1 MKEDVFFMDDH
12 GKTIAAFESIASGL
26 GRGLIYIRE
35 DYNIGAYS
43 NLAKEITGIRLSSN
57 TNGHAEGVI
66 EEGDI
71 VIIADNDL
79 GNDDGLSTEELKLI
93 NIFDKNIKIG
103 DALLAIGVYKNKKI
117 EPIYKVAHSY
127 DLKQT
132 MELNRRYLGYNISA
146 VIDEKNGI
154 ISISVNDVKYQMA
167 YLEAIGHMVVL
178 DKNTGKVKFFQAR
191 GYGFRNEDIGK
202 LLLGKKFISKKTEG
216 KERDLM
222 PHIGRSMEEL
232 FEGEQFINDI
242 RALMDK
248 ENGCGIKK
256 VYNIHK
262 RPMYCHMVRL
272 KMEGAENGV
281 YIFLQDKEIL
291 QNQPAPREV
300 MEAELEKLKKKRLT
314 EEETTGIDGFK
325 NFIGNDKSLITVKRL
340 ASKAAR
346 NNFNV
351 MLTGESGTG
360 KSVLAKEIHD
370 MQMPDKPFVEVCCN
384 AISPTLF
391 ESELFGYAPGAFTGA
406 NANGKAGYFE
416 EASGGTIFL
425 DEIGDISL
433 EMQIKLLHVIQNKR
447 IYRVGDTKPV
457 NVNVRI
463 ITATNKDLEAEME
476 KGNFRR
482 DLYYRIN
489 VFPIYIPPLRE
500 RKSDLYFLANS
511 ILNQYCREYGI
522 KTKQFSQEA
531 IDIIMSYPW
540 PGNVRE
546 LKNAVE
552 CAVAIC
558 DEELI
563 YSEHLMLPKA
573 YEDDRSLTLKE
584 KLDKEERRIIEDAIE
599 RNGGDK
605 VKAMEELDLP
615 RSSFYKKLKTLNLN
629 I

>member
-1 MKEDVFFMDDH
+1 MGDH
-12 GKTIAAFESIASGL
+12 GKTLAAFESIASGL
-26 GRGLIYIRE
+26 GRGLIYIQE

-43 NLAKEITGIRLSSN
+43 NLAKEMTGIRLLSH
-57 TNGHAEGVI
+57 TQGHAEGTV

-71 VIIADNDL
+71 IIIADNDL
-79 GNDDGLSTEELKLI
+79 GNDDSLSPENLKLI
-93 NIFDKNIKIG
+93 NIVDKNIKTG
-103 DALLAIGVYKNKKI
+103 DAILAVGVYKNKKI
-117 EPIYKVAHSY
+117 EPVYKVAHNY

-146 VIDEKNGI
+146 VIDEKNST
-154 ISISVNDVKYQMA
+154 ISITVNDTNYRMT

-191 GYGFRNEDIGK
+191 GYGFRNEEIGK
-202 LLLGKKFISKKTEG
+202 LLLGKKFIAKKTAGDES
-216 KERDLM
+216 DLM
-222 PHIGRSMEEL
+222 PHIGRRMEEL
-232 FEGEQFINDI
+232 FEGEKFIEDI
-242 RALMDK
+242 KFVMGK
-248 ENGCGIKK
+248 ENGYSVKN

-262 RPMYCHMVRL
+262 RPIYCHMVRL
-272 KMEGAENGV
+272 KIDDREDGV
-281 YIFLQDKEIL
+281 YIFIQDKEIL
-291 QNQPAPREV
+291 QNQPISRDV
-300 MEAELEKLKKKRLT
+300 MAAEIEKLKKKKFSD
-314 EEETTGIDGFK
+314 EEAVRIDGFK
-325 NFIGNDKSLITVKRL
+325 TFIGNDKSLISVKRL
-340 ASKAAR
+340 AVKAA
-346 NNFNV
+346 NNRFNV

-370 MQMPDKPFVEVCCN
+370 IQMPDKPFVEVCCN

-406 NANGKAGYFE
+406 NAQGKAGYFE

-425 DEIGDISL
+425 DEIGDISP
-433 EMQIKLLHVIQNKR
+433 EMQVKLLHVIQNKR
-447 IYRVGDTKPV
+447 IYRVGDTKPIDV
-457 NVNVRI
+457 DVRI
-463 ITATNKDLEAEME
+463 ITATNKNLEKEVE
-476 KGNFRR
+476 NGNFRK

-511 ILNQYCREYGI
+511 ILNQYCKEYGARP
-522 KTKQFSQEA
+522 KQFSQEA

-563 YSEHLMLPKA
+563 YSEHLMLPKTC
-573 YEDDRSLTLKE
+573 EDEKSMTLKE
-584 KLDKEERRIIEDAIE
+584 RLDKEERRIIEEVID

-615 RSSFYKKLKTLNLN
+615 RSSFYKKLKTLGLN